1 MDDELAKKGY
11 RLLANLALDSS
22 VEVLR
27 PYARA
32 IVELVIESVQREDQD
47 LVYLALSAL
56 TNVLYYDF
64 PEDEILDD

>member
-1 MDDELAKKGY
+1 MADVIIHQVIQCHMDDELSKKGY

-47 LVYLALSAL
+47 L
-56 TNVLYYDF
+56 
-64 PEDEILDD
+64 